1 MRTVTPYGFFRSL
14 LPADREQLLACSF
27 RQRFQR
33 GAVLFSQDDTVD
45 RLFIVA
51 SGFVG
56 EGHCTID
63 GREVI
68 LFLAG
73 PGDMV
78 GSPVLLDDSPSLTTA
93 TALEDIEALVAP
105 GERLRELL
113 VGSPTLTRA
122 LLAGVAKRLRASE
135 VRRVEAATCEATV
148 RVGRRI
154 LELVYRWGASS
165 VDGIEL
171 DLSLSQ
177 EELAA
182 MAAVSREAA
191 VKALRELRDLGLIT
205 TRRRRIT
212 VVDIAGLEQRAD
224 VRTVDLGP
232 DTQRPR
238 ETYRRFAP
246 VA

>member
-1 MRTVTPYGFFRSL
+1 MIPN
-14 LPADREQLLACSF
+14 DREQLLACSF
-27 RQRFQR
+27 RQRFPR
-33 GAVLFSQDDTVD
+33 GAMLFSQDDTID
-45 RLFIVA
+45 RLFVVA

-56 EGHCTID
+56 EGHCTVD

-73 PGDMV
+73 PGDVV
-78 GSPVLLDDSPSLTTA
+78 GSPSALDDAPSLTTA
-93 TALEDIEALVAP
+93 TALEETEALVVS
-105 GERLRELL
+105 GDRLRELL
-113 VGSPTLTRA
+113 VASPTLTRA
-122 LLAGVAKRLRASE
+122 LLGVIAKRLRASE

-154 LELVYRWGASS
+154 LELVYRWGASGTE
-165 VDGIEL
+165 GIEL

-182 MAAVSREAA
+182 LAAVSREAA

-212 VVDIAGLEQRAD
+212 VVDIAGLEQRSD
-224 VRTVDLGP
+224 VHTVELGS
-232 DTQRPR
+232 DSQHSR
-238 ETYRRFAP
+238 ETSRRFAP